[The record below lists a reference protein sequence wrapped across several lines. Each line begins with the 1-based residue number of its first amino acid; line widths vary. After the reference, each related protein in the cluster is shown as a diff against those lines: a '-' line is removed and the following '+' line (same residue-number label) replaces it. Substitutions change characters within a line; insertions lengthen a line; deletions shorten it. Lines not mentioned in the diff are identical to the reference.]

1 MKLHKQIE
9 IKDHSYKGKQVN
21 SCFSHL
27 FLAYFQPLLENV
39 NRRWIYIFI
48 ERAFIDIFILSK
60 AWQQKPS
67 WQTNMLLDQ
76 HISSVTWISFW
87 LSPEILEW
95 SYSDGTFHG
104 NTCMLTKLWIMI
116 LLVGALKMLLS
127 SIKIKLN

>member
-1 MKLHKQIE
+1 MKLYEQIQ

-27 FLAYFQPLLENV
+27 FLAYFQPLLENLYIH
-39 NRRWIYIFI
+39 RKGIYRYI
-48 ERAFIDIFILSK
+48 IDIFILSK